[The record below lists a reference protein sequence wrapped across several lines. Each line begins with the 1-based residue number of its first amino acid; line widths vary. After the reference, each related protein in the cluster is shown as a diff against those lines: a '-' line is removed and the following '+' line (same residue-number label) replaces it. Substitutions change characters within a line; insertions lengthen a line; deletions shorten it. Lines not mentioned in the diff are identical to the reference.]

1 MNSMVQITVG
11 GRAML
16 VAPKVADRVRK
27 QVQINRERSIRLSR
41 ELKQSGLLPS
51 GMFNQTAGRIPESY
65 TQPGRERDSRQ
76 VWQDDKKA
84 AIESRFHTFMLQGGY

>member
-11 GRAML
+11 DRVML

-27 QVQINRERSIRLSR
+27 QTAINREKSIRLSR

-51 GMFNQTAGRIPESY
+51 GVFNQTAGRITESY
-65 TQPGRERDSRQ
+65 ARPGQERDSRQ
-76 VWQDDKKA
+76 VWQDDKKI
-84 AIESRFHTFMLQGGY
+84 AIENRFHSFMLQGGY